1 MSERENK
8 VTAFCNALGRY
19 KKRKGTGGGEEEE
32 NKAKRHSSRMRNRE
46 ATGNG
51 ERADKGDSVET
62 VACHH
67 L

>member
-1 MSERENK
+1 LSERENK

-46 ATGNG
+46 ATGKG

>member
-1 MSERENK
+1 M
-8 VTAFCNALGRY
+8 
-19 KKRKGTGGGEEEE
+19 GGEEEE
-32 NKAKRHSSRMRNRE
+32 KNKAKRHSSRMKNRE
-46 ATGNG
+46 ATGKG